1 MNLFF
6 FFLIVMVI
14 KLTQVKN
21 VIHIEQPSCKIGLG
35 TKQKKN
41 EVHLNR

>member
-1 MNLFF
+1 MNLF